1 MYYYLLLLND
11 WKNDHTSHFD
21 WGTTGRCI
29 NLILFIFNF
38 FACFSSEK
46 EADKKSTYVLSL
58 FPQIV

>member
-11 WKNDHTSHFD
+11 WKKDHTSHFD
-21 WGTTGRCI
+21 WGTTGRRI

-46 EADKKSTYVLSL
+46 EADK
-58 FPQIV
+58 IV